1 MQQQSNDPV
10 YSKHVLEMLTVAN
23 EFCHFIEQ
31 SEDYSKKNIL
41 EFIHKILPMLY
52 LKGILMPSVVV
63 EDSSYNEKYVNEMQW
78 EHVFYAIKHKL
89 KDDDDF
95 WMVRNT
101 GLNEFEP
108 QKHSLSDLLA
118 DIYQDMK
125 DFVMLYQQSSV
136 YAKQNAVADF
146 KNYFQNHWGERALK
160 ASKRLHELIYQ
171 PTRDPFSDE
180 NKLGLEE

>member
-1 MQQQSNDPV
+1 MQDKSNDPV
-10 YSKHVLEMLTVAN
+10 YSKHVIEMLTVAN
-23 EFCHFIEQ
+23 EYCHFIEKT
-31 SEDYSKKNIL
+31 EEFSKKNIM

-63 EDSSYNEKYVNEMQW
+63 DDATFNEKYVNEMQW
-78 EHVFYAIKHKL
+78 EHIFYAL
-89 KDDDDF
+89 KNKFKEDDDF
-95 WMVRNT
+95 WIVQDT

-108 QKHSLSDLLA
+108 QKQSLSDLLT

-125 DFVMLYQQSSV
+125 DFVMLYQQSSD

-160 ASKRLHELIYQ
+160 ASKRLHDLIYQ
-171 PTRDPFSDE
+171 PSKDPFSGE
-180 NKLGLEE
+180 HSLGLEE